1 MDRMPRPLVVGV
13 DPNPDSQLALRWAAD
28 EALRRDAPVRV
39 VTAYERSATSLAA
52 AAVRPVGSTGPAGAL
67 EAAQPVEVV
76 ESMEAAESTESVE
89 SIRSAREAFD
99 DAVGYVRARI
109 GADRVT
115 GSFVSTRP
123 AAALVEESLE
133 AELVVVGSR
142 SRSSLAS
149 VLLGSVSSAVAAHA
163 ASPVVVVR
171 KERAGSSANRIVVGV
186 DGSPESEAALA
197 FAFEAADLRGAH
209 LDVVYAWHPATLF
222 GSRTW
227 TMERVE
233 TERESR
239 RRELRDRVEPFHSK
253 YPGVSAAA
261 YVLEGRPATLLAK
274 QSETARLMV
283 VGSRGHGGINGLLLG
298 SVSQALL
305 YYAQS
310 TVAVIRDRR
319 YVVRTL
325 WR

>member
-1 MDRMPRPLVVGV
+1 MDRMPRPIVVGV
-13 DPNPDSQLALRWAAD
+13 NANPDSQLALRWAAD
-28 EALRRDAPVRV
+28 EALRRGAPVRV
-39 VTAYERSATSLAA
+39 VTAYERSHASLAA
-52 AAVRPVGSTGPAGAL
+52 ATAQPVVSAGQAGAL
-67 EAAQPVEVV
+67 DPLDAAHSAHSAQSVEAV
-76 ESMEAAESTESVE
+76 ESMESIQSV
-89 SIRSAREAFD
+89 REAFD
-99 DAVGYVRARI
+99 DAVGYVRGRI

-115 GSFVSTRP
+115 GSFASARP
-123 AAALVEESLE
+123 AAALVEESAS

-149 VLLGSVSSAVAAHA
+149 VMLGSVSSAVAAHA

-171 KERAGSSANRIVVGV
+171 KERSSSQADRIVVGV

-197 FAFEAADLRGAH
+197 FAFAAAGLRDAH
-209 LDVVYAWHPATLF
+209 LDVVYAWHPTAVL

-227 TMERVE
+227 TMERAE
-233 TERESR
+233 TEREAR
-239 RRELRDRVEPFHSK
+239 RRELRDRIEPFQSK
-253 YPGVSAAA
+253 HPEVSAST

-305 YYAQS
+305 HYAQS
-310 TVAVIRDRR
+310 TVAVIRGQRD
-319 YVVRTL
+319 VVRTL
-325 WR
+325 RR